1 MEFLD
6 NAIVKTKE
14 AFDVACKKTGEV
26 VNTKKLEFDLASL
39 RSKQDK
45 DFSALGRIC
54 FDLYKNDENA
64 TDEVKALVSAIAEKN
79 KKMAELNAAIVA
91 AKNKRLCP
99 KCSAP
104 VEKNAVFCSNCGE
117 KITFDDGEI

>member
-14 AFDVACKKTGEV
+14 AFDVARKKTGEV

-39 RSKQDK
+39 RSKQEK
-45 DFSALGRIC
+45 DFTALGRIC
-54 FDLYKNDENA
+54 FDLYKNDEGA

-79 KKMAELNAAIVA
+79 KKIEELNTVIVA
-91 AKNKRLCP
+91 SKNKRLCP
-99 KCSAP
+99 NCGAS
-104 VEKNAVFCSNCGE
+104 VDKNAVFCSSCGE
-117 KITFDDGEI
+117 KITFDGGEI